1 MWLSAGGVRTRMH
14 SSSGKS
20 IRSRFAICSGLHDL
34 AQRRSARRPCRRP
47 IQRTSGPGTAAP
59 SGLVIVPASRSCTYS
74 RRARFA
80 ASFATFGRRARR
92 SACHWAAVAR
102 YSSRPPR
109 VAAFRRSSREI
120 VDGDRAVRLAISRTP
135 HPPARKTAIS
145 SRSAN
150 DKYRPDSGARLTG
163 RIPPLSR
170 NQRVPTTGD
179 TPASMPASSLGI
191 PLAIATQN
199 RCRPSRPATGGRP
212 GERIADRP
220 VAAAA
225 HPLGRPIH
233 TSRSRC
239 CDDRLACD
247 EDWCRILSVMAHGD
261 LMLAAISGRRG
272 IAAGGGI
279 ASRGSAASPALAARV
294 GRRVRVTAR

>member
-1 MWLSAGGVRTRMH
+1 MD

-233 TSRSRC
+233 TPPDRGVATTGRIRHC
-239 CDDRLACD
+239 C
-247 EDWCRILSVMAHGD
+247 
-261 LMLAAISGRRG
+261 RG
-272 IAAGGGI
+272 LNGI
-279 ASRGSAASPALAARV
+279 
-294 GRRVRVTAR
+294 

>member
-1 MWLSAGGVRTRMH
+1 MD

-34 AQRRSARRPCRRP
+34 AQRRSARGPCRRP

-59 SGLVIVPASRSCTYS
+59 PGLVIVPASRSCTYS
-74 RRARFA
+74 RRAWSA
-80 ASFATFGRRARR
+80 ASFAIFGRRARR
-92 SACHWAAVAR
+92 SACHWAAMAR
-102 YSSRPPR
+102 YSSPPPR

-120 VDGDRAVRLAISRTP
+120 VDGDRPVRLAISRTP
-135 HPPARKTAIS
+135 HPRTRKIAIS

-170 NQRVPTTGD
+170 NHRVPTAGD

-199 RCRPSRPATGGRP
+199 RCRSSRLATGGRP
-212 GERIADRP
+212 GERIAGRP
-220 VAAAA
+220 ARAAA
-225 HPLGRPIH
+225 HPCGRPIRPPPPEGVA
-233 TSRSRC
+233 TT
-239 CDDRLACD
+239 
-247 EDWCRILSVMAHGD
+247 G
-261 LMLAAISGRRG
+261 
-272 IAAGGGI
+272 
-279 ASRGSAASPALAARV
+279 
-294 GRRVRVTAR
+294 